1 MGQKDGEK
9 WTAAV
14 DLQPT
19 ISKSDRLLGACARVS
34 RLLGISGGAIAGKK
48 EAARHFAYEQ
58 SPESVDH
65 VIADAAAPTAAI

>member
-1 MGQKDGEK
+1 MKIRTTG
-9 WTAAV
+9 
-14 DLQPT
+14 
-19 ISKSDRLLGACARVS
+19 KSVVGLDACARVS

-48 EAARHFAYEQ
+48 EAARHFAYDQ